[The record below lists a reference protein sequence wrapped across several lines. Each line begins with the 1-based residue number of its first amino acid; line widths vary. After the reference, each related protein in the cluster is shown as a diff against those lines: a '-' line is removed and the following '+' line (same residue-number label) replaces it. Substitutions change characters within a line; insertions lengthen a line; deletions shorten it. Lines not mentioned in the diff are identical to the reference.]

1 VVGPHLEEVL
11 EEDVDFLLGA
21 LHFVEVHVE
30 DLAVLHQDVVGVL
43 REELVVEDLARVH
56 VHQFGAQVDLRE
68 VLVEEQL
75 EQIEEALHPQ
85 NQDRLLAEEDTLH
98 HRRDLLR
105 RQTKRLY

>member
-1 VVGPHLEEVL
+1 MVGPHLEEVL

-43 REELVVEDLARVH
+43 REEL
-56 VHQFGAQVDLRE
+56 
-68 VLVEEQL
+68 L